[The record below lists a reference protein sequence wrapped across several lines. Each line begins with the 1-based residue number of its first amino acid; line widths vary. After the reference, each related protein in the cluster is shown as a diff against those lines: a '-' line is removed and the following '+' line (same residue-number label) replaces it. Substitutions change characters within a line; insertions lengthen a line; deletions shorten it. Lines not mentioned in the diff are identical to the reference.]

1 MIPDKY
7 VSQSD
12 LALWPGSGGELSLF
26 TTLTE
31 RRKLAP
37 KSTSKRERPEELR
50 VTFIIVWHHTKQT
63 FRQMAPTYNWTIA
76 ITFSRTFRET
86 TNKCR
91 PAPDSCT
98 NTGTHGTVPEA
109 GVVFLRLRE
118 GIAVVIFFLMLAF
131 RVYFACHTVV
141 SLERGLC
148 PVRPRRPFY

>member
-1 MIPDKY
+1 MCHKAIWPCDPEVVGSFPY
-7 VSQSD
+7 
-12 LALWPGSGGELSLF
+12 LPLWRKGGSLLQNQRQRC
-26 TTLTE
+26 L
-31 RRKLAP
+31 
-37 KSTSKRERPEELR
+37 RPEELR